1 MPTLTKII
9 SHLATWGVLFLL
21 PMVFRTLDFP
31 EQMLHVAGVVTL
43 FYLNYLWLTPR
54 YYMRGHKLLCW
65 IVNSALLAA
74 IIGVMYFRRGVVE
87 LSYLFNLS
95 VAVMISVSM
104 RLGSI
109 WQESVE
115 AQLKAE
121 TARAEAEAARAEA
134 ELHNLQYQTNPH
146 FLLNTLNNIYAL
158 TAFDAKR
165 AQEAIEQLS
174 AMLHHILYDNQE
186 DEVKLTDEVDFL
198 QNYINLMKIRQS
210 GKLDITFDVDVR
222 CDGVKIVPLILIPL
236 VENAFKHGISPT
248 QPNFIHIRLYADCE
262 QIDFSIDNSNH
273 PKTGNDCSGHGIG
286 LTQVTKRLEI
296 AYAGRYA
303 WQHGP
308 SDDNA
313 AYCSHINIKLAK
325 A

>member
-1 MPTLTKII
+1 
-9 SHLATWGVLFLL
+9 
-21 PMVFRTLDFP
+21 
-31 EQMLHVAGVVTL
+31 VTL

-198 QNYINLMKIRQS
+198 QNYINLMKIRLPQS
-210 GKLDITFDVDVR
+210 VEIRTRFKVLTPQQPIAPMVF
-222 CDGVKIVPLILIPL
+222 ISL
-236 VENAFKHGISPT
+236 VENAFKHGVSPT
-248 QPNFIHIRLYADCE
+248 EPSFI
-262 QIDFSIDNSNH
+262 SIDIETTEQQVVCDIQNSNH
-273 PKTGNDCSGHGIG
+273 PKSANDHSGHGIG
-286 LTQVTKRLEI
+286 LQQVQRRLEL
-296 AYAGRYA
+296 AYPGRYT
-303 WQHGP
+303 WEQGP
-308 SDDNA
+308 SPDGK
-313 AYCSHINIKLAK
+313 AYTSRISITL
-325 A
+325 